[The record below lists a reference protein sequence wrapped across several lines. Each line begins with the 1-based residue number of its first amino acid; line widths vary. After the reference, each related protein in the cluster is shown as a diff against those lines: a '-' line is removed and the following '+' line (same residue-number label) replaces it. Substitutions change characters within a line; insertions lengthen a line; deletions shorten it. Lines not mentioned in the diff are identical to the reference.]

1 MRRGLLASGFQ
12 KFVREPFEITQIR
25 EATQVVPER
34 AGA

>member
-12 KFVREPFEITQIR
+12 KLVREPFEITQIR
-25 EATQVVPER
+25 EAARVVTGR